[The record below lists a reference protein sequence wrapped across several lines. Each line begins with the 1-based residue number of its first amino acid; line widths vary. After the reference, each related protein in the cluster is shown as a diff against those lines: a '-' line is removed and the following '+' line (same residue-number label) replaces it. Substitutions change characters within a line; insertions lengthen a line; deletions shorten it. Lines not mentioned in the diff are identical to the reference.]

1 MAVRRAIQ
9 SSTIFYYFGSP
20 SHYKHKQS
28 LYYYLFYS
36 NYVNMS
42 LCKTKTAY
50 KFYTNRLN
58 YRKFCRCEII
68 NQNDIKNYI
77 LIRFTIKL
85 KNLKSIKNLI
95 TQLIKQLGLPM
106 VNQTKLVTEYQ
117 INWQKLNLSYKN
129 NIQILHKLPQL
140 QKILGSQNINSNDIK
155 KLYNNQILFYA
166 KKSKVLKNQ
175 LIRMIQKNY
184 IIIKFYFMLKNL
196 KYLKINYNS
205 NNNNNNNYPCLQVPL
220 NKGKPHVV

>member
-175 LIRMIQKNY
+175 LQQQQQQQQQLSVFTSPAQQRKT
-184 IIIKFYFMLKNL
+184 
-196 KYLKINYNS
+196 
-205 NNNNNNNYPCLQVPL
+205 PCRVRLQQC
-220 NKGKPHVV
+220 K